1 MAFECG
7 DLVTL
12 GIQESKVHFTAVNW
26 SLLISFDCVLNLLDS
41 SRVKLDYLFVCKIE
55 LAILPSDIFLEHV
68 SIAFFFNFRGVH
80 GIHGLL
86 HHGFFHHHLLHGSLF
101 AEPKADFTEWTALE
115 LRGSNAPLSP
125 LNLHVGKLSQVLR
138 LH

>member
-1 MAFECG
+1 MAFERG

-86 HHGFFHHHLLHGSLF
+86 HHGFFHHHLLHGSLL

-115 LRGSNAPLSP
+115 LRGSDAPLSP
-125 LNLHVGKLSQVLR
+125 LDLHVGKLSQVLR